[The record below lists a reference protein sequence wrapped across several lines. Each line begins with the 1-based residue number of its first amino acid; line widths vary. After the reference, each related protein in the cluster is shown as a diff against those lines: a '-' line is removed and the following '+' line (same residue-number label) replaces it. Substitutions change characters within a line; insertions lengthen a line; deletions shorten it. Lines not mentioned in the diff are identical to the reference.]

1 MLYGPFFPIDKRT
14 ISAILLSMRFRSYFS
29 LLILAAAL
37 SGCAGGRPPVD
48 FSSLSDGTGPA
59 PTPIEARVI
68 KIARSLIGVPYR
80 FGGETPKG
88 FDCSGFVGYVF
99 RKAAGVDL
107 PRVSHD
113 QARSGKAVSVD
124 DLRPGDLIYFKIEHQ
139 KPLHV
144 GIYLGRGKFIHAPSS
159 RGRVNIQ
166 SLSVDYWR
174 KRYRGAR
181 RVI

>member
-1 MLYGPFFPIDKRT
+1 
-14 ISAILLSMRFRSYFS
+14 MRLRSIFT
-29 LLILAAAL
+29 LLIVALLL
-37 SGCAGGRPPVD
+37 SGCASGRPPSD
-48 FSSLSDGTGPA
+48 FSSLSGRSEPA
-59 PTPIEARVI
+59 PTPKQARVI

-113 QARSGKAVSVD
+113 QARAGKAVSVD
-124 DLRPGDLIYFKIEHQ
+124 DLKPADIVYFKIEHQ

-144 GIYLGRGKFIHAPSS
+144 GIYLGRGRFIHAPST

-166 SLSVDYWR
+166 RLNFDYWK